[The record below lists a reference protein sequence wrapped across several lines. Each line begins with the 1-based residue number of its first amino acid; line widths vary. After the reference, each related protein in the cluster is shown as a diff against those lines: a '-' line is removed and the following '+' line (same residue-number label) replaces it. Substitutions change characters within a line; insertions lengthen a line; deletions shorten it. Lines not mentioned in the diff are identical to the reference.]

1 MPKKTIGENKTKE
14 LLKSLENITEWFEA
28 REDVD
33 LDVALEKL
41 KEGAELIKVL
51 KEKLKY
57 AENEFK
63 EIKKSVLENE

>member
-1 MPKKTIGENKTKE
+1 MPKKTTGENKTKE

>member
-1 MPKKTIGENKTKE
+1 MPKKTTGENKTKE
-14 LLKSLENITEWFEA
+14 LLKSLENITEWFEE

>member
-1 MPKKTIGENKTKE
+1 MPKKTTGENKTKD

-33 LDVALEKL
+33 LDAALEKL